1 MLDNLFKK
9 YLNVSNYKEHK
20 LYLLARD
27 SSIEALEPKKI
38 ADGRIAIYEGYLDGF
53 VIGYVETNLKIA
65 VKYIKLQLKTDTLNL
80 LEIEEVYSL
89 YREDVLHLLKEILN
103 GNI

>member
-53 VIGYVETNLKIA
+53 VIGYVETM
-65 VKYIKLQLKTDTLNL
+65 
-80 LEIEEVYSL
+80 
-89 YREDVLHLLKEILN
+89 VLCQYFGHKKSNFFMLHF
-103 GNI
+103 